1 MAPKKK
7 QENPRRSERTSNLKL
22 RNLAPEVGRTSTGR
36 GKGTKHQGYRGD
48 NEIDQDDQEVDE
60 TDQDNQEV
68 DENIQDTQGVVKDG
82 RANRKKLSKE
92 AARMLYEE
100 LEKYGPECQKKGQGS
115 NQENVK
121 RRLTNSLSKA
131 LTAFRDKQRY
141 DDYKALRNEKTF
153 PEVKKFV
160 EEDSHHMTKAALLRS
175 LFVKYNI
182 ANSIQGRRVQDINP
196 PKVKPKRV

>member
-68 DENIQDTQGVVKDG
+68 DESIQDTQGVVKDG
-82 RANRKKLSKE
+82 RANRKK
-92 AARMLYEE
+92 
-100 LEKYGPECQKKGQGS
+100 
-115 NQENVK
+115 
-121 RRLTNSLSKA
+121 T
-131 LTAFRDKQRY
+131 
-141 DDYKALRNEKTF
+141 
-153 PEVKKFV
+153 
-160 EEDSHHMTKAALLRS
+160 
-175 LFVKYNI
+175 
-182 ANSIQGRRVQDINP
+182 
-196 PKVKPKRV
+196 

>member
-1 MAPKKK
+1 MKVIKTIKKSMK
-7 QENPRRSERTSNLKL
+7 LTKTIKRSMRVFKTLKESSKMVE
-22 RNLAPEVGRTSTGR
+22 PIE
-36 GKGTKHQGYRGD
+36 
-48 NEIDQDDQEVDE
+48 
-60 TDQDNQEV
+60 
-68 DENIQDTQGVVKDG
+68 
-82 RANRKKLSKE
+82 KKLSEE
-92 AARMLYEE
+92 ATRMLYEE